1 MDNYTN
7 DSKLY
12 DNMLKTKKTYEQF
25 DKTDDEVYI
34 RACEYLATHK
44 NPKDIYNKVREPLDI
59 DIKDPPQNGL
69 SKSTTIL

>member
-12 DNMLKTKKTYEQF
+12 DNMVKTKKTYEQF

-34 RACEYLATHK
+34 RECEYLAPHK
-44 NPKDIYNKVREPLDI
+44 NPKDIYNKVREPVNLDV
-59 DIKDPPQNGL
+59 KDTPNGL
-69 SKSTTIL
+69 S